1 MLYLASTRR
10 PQNILLDD
18 KNDTISAENYL
29 RGAIGLINHFANL
42 VKKSAPWGAEWRCT
56 RHYLRLISLG

>member
-18 KNDTISAENYL
+18 KNDTISAEIYL

-42 VKKSAPWGAEWRCT
+42 VKNYT
-56 RHYLRLISLG
+56 LFFHLINKFEEY